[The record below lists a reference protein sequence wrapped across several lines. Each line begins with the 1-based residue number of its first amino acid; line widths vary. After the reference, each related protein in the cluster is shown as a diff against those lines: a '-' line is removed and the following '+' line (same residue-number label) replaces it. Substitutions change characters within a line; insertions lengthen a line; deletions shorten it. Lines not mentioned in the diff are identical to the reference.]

1 MKRFMPLAWYRG
13 NIMQQTV
20 KASGARV
27 WLNKLKTTFSK
38 PQNAILLALGILLT
52 FSTVAPMIS
61 IALDTVT
68 VHVGSV
74 DSHYTG
80 LKEGYTF
87 YNWVDLFTGKLAKT
101 NLWTPLLNSV
111 LLSVF
116 SCFGAIFYGG
126 LFAYLVTRTNMR
138 CKKYLSSIFIF
149 PYIMPQ
155 WTLAVIWQNLFD
167 SNLVT
172 GTSDGLLT
180 ALFGI
185 RMPLWWCQGMFP
197 CVMVLSLHY
206 APFAYILIGG
216 IFRNMDANLEEAATI
231 MGTPRL
237 KIFARVTLPLVKP
250 AVLSTVLLV
259 FSSAMGSYPVPHY
272 LNLTTLCT
280 KYVQMGEKRAGEASI
295 LAVIMI
301 LFGVLI
307 LIVNQRTTSGRQSY
321 TTVTGKSGQ
330 ISLVN
335 LGRVGRN
342 VVAAIFCVTTF
353 FTGILPIILFAIET
367 FLPNPGDYS
376 FIRHGVAGNLTSKW
390 WMTSENITENGM
402 YGQKGI
408 LFNEAIWGAFKGTL
422 IVAVCCALLA
432 GTIGLLVGYCVSK
445 NRRSKWAAYVNN
457 MAFLPY
463 LMPSL
468 AVGVAF
474 FVFGSSMGIF
484 NTYLLLVLAGTVKYI
499 PFASRSALSSMMQL
513 SGEIEEAA
521 IIQDIPWHKRMLNI
535 IIPIQKSSIMSGYLL
550 PFITCV
556 RELTLFM
563 LLCSQ
568 TKIITT
574 MLDYFDEMGLY
585 AFSSGINLILI
596 VFILICN
603 ALINKLTGASLDKG
617 IGGE

>member
-20 KASGARV
+20 KASRARV

-80 LKEGYTF
+80 LKEGYTL

-335 LGRVGRN
+335 LGKVGRN
-342 VVAAIFCVTTF
+342 VVAVIFCVTTF

-390 WMTSENITENGM
+390 WVTSENITENGM

>member
-20 KASGARV
+20 KASRARV

-80 LKEGYTF
+80 LKEGYTL

-335 LGRVGRN
+335 LGKVGRN
-342 VVAAIFCVTTF
+342 VIAAIFCVTTF